1 MEKAYFTIKMLFL
14 KSDSVESD
22 ISFKI
27 INDVIL
33 NTYLDL

>member
-1 MEKAYFTIKMLFL
+1 MEKVNFTTKMLL
-14 KSDSVESD
+14 LESDSVESD